1 MKEYKKNIEKR
12 AKCRERITT
21 KILLYRIREILIR
34 ERTKGYYRNNANY
47 KEIED
52 INKEYFLVRGEDFIQ
67 IQRMVIYENGM
78 FDFYKFMVPDYRKK
92 TLKKVTI
99 HGRFRD

>member
-1 MKEYKKNIEKR
+1 MKEYQNKKNIEKR
-12 AKCRERITT
+12 IKFRERIAT
-21 KILLYRIREILIR
+21 KILLYQIREILIR

-52 INKEYFLVRGEDFIQ
+52 INKEHFLVRGEDFIQ

-78 FDFYKFMVPDYRKK
+78 FDFYKFMVQDFRKRS
-92 TLKKVTI
+92 LKK
-99 HGRFRD
+99 